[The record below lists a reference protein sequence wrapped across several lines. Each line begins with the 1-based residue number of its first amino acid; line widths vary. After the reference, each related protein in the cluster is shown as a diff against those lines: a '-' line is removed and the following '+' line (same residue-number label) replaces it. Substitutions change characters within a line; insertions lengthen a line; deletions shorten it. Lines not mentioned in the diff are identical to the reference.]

1 MIRPQVQFNLAVAK
15 SYFREHL
22 STGDYYSEGQT
33 IHGEW
38 FGQGAAKLAL
48 IGQVSERA
56 FLALCDGKHPKTD
69 CRLTQRMKT
78 IRRQNGLE
86 ALNRRVFYD
95 FTISPPKSVS
105 VVALYQ
111 DARITDLH
119 NRAVH
124 LAMTE
129 LEKLAETRVRK
140 SGRNEDR
147 ITGNLIGAYFRHD
160 TSRELDPHLHTHCV
174 VFNATFDPHE
184 GRWKALQAEAMY
196 RAVRFAQE
204 YYRHELAKGLRT
216 LGYEIDNNL
225 CGFEIR
231 SVPKSLVARFS
242 KRHQQIDQDTKA
254 RIELH
259 GFKGDIKALRNRIA
273 HSNRRRKMKGV
284 SSTDFL
290 KSLWRTQMTSSER
303 QALGCLESLPAREFE
318 KPDLHYAVDWAEQHV
333 FDRRATVQDHE
344 ILAAALGVI
353 RGRNF
358 ELADLAEAVAKKGFV
373 REAGTR
379 RVTSREVL
387 GRELDLILAAKEGR
401 FRYRSL
407 APEHAPSFA
416 LSEEQ
421 AGAVRKILGSRD
433 FITLFRGAAG
443 TGKSL
448 TLAEIDRGLRAAG
461 HPVIVLAPQRQQ
473 VLDLQRD
480 GLTAQTVAQ
489 VLTTKQL
496 PARAIVICDEAGQ
509 IGGRDL
515 HSLVRLARENGGRLI
530 LSGDTRQHGAVGASD
545 ALRAIER
552 HSGLEAAEITHIRR
566 QDPDLGRT
574 ASEKHF
580 IRGYRAAVKDAA
592 LGKIARSFDRLDS
605 LGCVR
610 EFPPGDRRS
619 ILAGEY
625 AAAISRSEKTLVVAQ
640 TWDEVDAVN
649 DAIRETLRSQG
660 KIGDGLTLDA
670 FRVADLDSAQK
681 KDVRSYEQGQHAFF
695 LKGYGRFAKGDLC
708 EIRGADENGV
718 VLRKNG
724 RQTTIS
730 FRYAERLLVARA
742 APMELGSGDRLQLKF
757 NGKSQ
762 EGLPIAN
769 GELVTVRQLG
779 ADGSLAVESDTGLLK
794 TLTPSQRLFN
804 RGFATT
810 SYASQGKTVDTV
822 LLSDSG
828 RTPATNEKQWYVSIS
843 RARRKVLIFT
853 ENKAELRAQ
862 IHKSGDRGLALDLI
876 PADSAVKVSGTTQS
890 PASPLES
897 IQLRSWDP
905 IQTTVAL
912 DAPRATRGSSHRI

>member
-48 IGQVSERA
+48 AGHVSERA
-56 FLALCDGKHPKTD
+56 FLALCDGKHPETD

-78 IRRQNGLE
+78 IRRQDGQE
-86 ALNRRVFYD
+86 SLNRRVFYD

-105 VVALYQ
+105 IVGLYQ
-111 DARITDLH
+111 DPRIVELH
-119 NRAVH
+119 NRAVRM
-124 LAMTE
+124 AMTQ
-129 LEKLAETRVRK
+129 LEKLSETRVRK
-140 SGRNEDR
+140 SGMNEDR
-147 ITGNLIGAYFRHD
+147 ITGNLVGASFRHD

-174 VFNATFDPHE
+174 VFNATFDPQE

-196 RAVRFAQE
+196 RAVSFAQE
-204 YYRHELAKGLRT
+204 YYRHELAKGLRAI
-216 LGYEIDNNL
+216 GYEIDNNL
-225 CGFEIR
+225 RGFEIR
-231 SVPKSLVARFS
+231 AVPQSLVARFS
-242 KRHQQIDQDTKA
+242 KRHQQIDQDTKTQV
-254 RIELH
+254 ECH

-290 KSLWRTQMTSSER
+290 KSLWRTQMTPDER
-303 QALGCLESLPAREFE
+303 QALGRLESLPTRTFE

-373 REAGTR
+373 REAGTNR
-379 RVTSREVL
+379 ITSREVL
-387 GRELDLILAAKEGR
+387 GRELDLVVAAKEGR
-401 FRYRSL
+401 FRYTPL
-407 APEHAPSFA
+407 GPEHAPS
-416 LSEEQ
+416 LSLSDEQ
-421 AGAVRKILGSRD
+421 AGAVRKILASRD

-461 HPVIVLAPQRQQ
+461 HPVVVLP
-473 VLDLQRD
+473 
-480 GLTAQTVAQ
+480 AQTVAQ

-496 PARAIVICDEAGQ
+496 PTGVIIICDEAGQ
-509 IGGRDL
+509 IAGRDL
-515 HSLVRLARENGGRLI
+515 HALVSLVRANRGRLI

-552 HSGLEAAEITHIRR
+552 HAGLQPAEITQIRR
-566 QDPDLGRT
+566 QDPALGRT
-574 ASEKHF
+574 VPERHF
-580 IRGYRAAVKDAA
+580 IRGYRAAVRDAA
-592 LGKIARSFDRLDS
+592 LGKIAQSFDRLDS
-605 LGCVR
+605 LGCVQ
-610 EFPPGDRRS
+610 EFALDERRS
-619 ILAGEY
+619 VLAGEY
-625 AAAISRSEKTLVVAQ
+625 AAAIGRSEKALVVAQ

-649 DAIRETLRSQG
+649 DAIREVLRSQG
-660 KIGDGLTLDA
+660 KIGDGVALEA

-681 KDVRSYEQGQHAFF
+681 KDVRSYQPGQHAFF

-708 EIRGADENGV
+708 EIRGANESGV

-724 RQTTIS
+724 RQSTIS
-730 FRYAERLLVARA
+730 FRYTDRVLVARA
-742 APMELGSGDRLQLKF
+742 ATMEVGPGDRLQLKF

-762 EGLPIAN
+762 EGLALAN
-769 GELVTVRQLG
+769 GELVTVRQIG
-779 ADGSLAVESDTGLLK
+779 TDGSLAVESDAGLLK

-828 RTPATNEKQWYVSIS
+828 RTPATNANQWYVSIS

-853 ENKAELRAQ
+853 GNKAELRAQ
-862 IHKSGDRGLALDLI
+862 IHKSGDRGLALDLF
-876 PADSAVKVSGTTQS
+876 PADSTVNVSGTTKS
-890 PASPLES
+890 TAFPLES
-897 IQLRSWDP
+897 YRLRPRDP
-905 IQTTVAL
+905 IHVMGAS
-912 DAPRATRGSSHRI
+912 DASQSIRGSSHRF